1 MIAVYAAAV
10 SVPLLLLL
18 YFFKLKRREQIV
30 SSTLLWKRA
39 VQDLQVNAPFQ
50 RIRHNILLLLQLLM
64 LLAILL
70 AVAGSILSLLAGPGR
85 RYVLLIDRSASM
97 NATDIKPTRLDA
109 AKEQAKVFV
118 KSLRSKAFFSLR
130 GDCDQ
135 TMVIAFDNNAKVM
148 CNFTSDKRQL
158 NLAIDAITPS
168 DGDSSL
174 GEAVVV
180 ARAFA
185 QSPGVEA
192 DFLSAEEPAQL
203 VLFSDGQ
210 IRDLEQ
216 IVVGS
221 DELVFHCIGESP
233 DNVGITAMQARR
245 SYEKPDEINVFATL
259 ANYGAER
266 VTCDVQL
273 SINNDVRAVRSVTVR
288 PRKTNSGS
296 DTTQPGKLAVNFSL
310 SHAEPGILEV
320 RKLQGSRGAGSQPDS
335 LPCDDAA
342 WAILSPPKKL
352 SVLLVTAGNVVLES
366 ALQSCPV
373 ARLDVNSPAEFDA
386 MDHSALSVEQGPRF
400 AGTQPYDVIV
410 LDNHLPAQLPKCRY
424 LVFGRPPDGIDVSV
438 TQQLENQIMV
448 DWRPK
453 HPILE
458 YVNLTNLFAAKCY
471 KMTLPRDAEV
481 LAEFNETPA
490 LAMVRRNGSVFL
502 LAGFDILQTNWPF
515 EPSFV
520 LFCYNA
526 ANFLGM
532 QVGRKKELNLKVGQP
547 IIVDGLKP
555 EISARIDGPGF
566 SGMEI
571 KSNSSGSIRFPGT
584 SRVGVYNL
592 SIPEQ
597 PNRIFA
603 VNLLDTQ
610 ESNVEPVREIV
621 FAGHILLFVLVRYI
635 HPIAIVHVSMLVAGI
650 VVFLTGSGLYFSSRF
665 KRTTS
670 AVVTT
675 FALAVVLWVVVPSLL
690 GMVASITREN
700 NVFGTYLSTNPV
712 IQAYTIMNGAG
723 GERNARTKLFGL
735 EYNWP
740 LSLQHSEGIYSTTC
754 ILMVTTLGYICLG
767 LLFAWRAK
775 CRFRRNIF

>member
-1 MIAVYAAAV
+1 MEWLTPMIAVYAAAV

-18 YFFKLKRREQIV
+18 YFLKLKRREQIV

-39 VQDLQVNAPFQ
+39 VQDLQVNVPFQ

-64 LLAILL
+64 LLAILV
-70 AVAGSILSLLAGPGR
+70 AVAGPVLSLLAGPGR

-97 NATDIKPTRLDA
+97 NATDIEPTRLDA

-118 KSLRSKAFFSLR
+118 ESLRSKAFFSLR

-135 TMVIAFDNNAKVM
+135 TMVIAFDNHAKVM

-158 NLAIDAITPS
+158 NLAIEAITPS

-216 IVVGS
+216 IVVSS
-221 DELVFHCIGESP
+221 DELIFHCIGESRE
-233 DNVGITAMQARR
+233 NVGIIAMQARR

-259 ANYGAER
+259 ANYGAEGI
-266 VTCDVQL
+266 TCDVQI
-273 SINNDVRAVRSVTVR
+273 SINNDVHALRSVTV
-288 PRKTNSGS
+288 PPQKTDSGS
-296 DTTQPGKLAVNFSL
+296 DAVQPGKVAVNFSL
-310 SHAEPGILEV
+310 SHAEAGILEV
-320 RKLQGSRGAGSQPDS
+320 RQLQAWREAGSQPDS

-373 ARLDVNSPAEFDA
+373 ARLEVHSPAEFDA
-386 MDHSALSVEQGPRF
+386 MDHSALSVE
-400 AGTQPYDVIV
+400 QPYDVIV

-424 LVFGRPPDGIDVSV
+424 LIFGRPPDDIDVSV
-438 TQQLENQIMV
+438 PQQLENQIMV

-453 HPILE
+453 HPVLE

-532 QVGRKKELNLKVGQP
+532 QVGRKQELNLEVGQP
-547 IIVDGLKP
+547 IIVEGLKP
-555 EISARIDGPGF
+555 EISARINGPDF

-592 SIPEQ
+592 RVPAQLI
-597 PNRIFA
+597 RLFA
-603 VNLLDTQ
+603 INLLDTQ
-610 ESNVEPVREIV
+610 ESNIEPLREIV
-621 FAGHILLFVLVRYI
+621 FAGQPVEAQERALSRANLPLWPFLVGLALVLACLEWLIYNLKVRI
-635 HPIAIVHVSMLVAGI
+635 
-650 VVFLTGSGLYFSSRF
+650 
-665 KRTTS
+665 
-670 AVVTT
+670 
-675 FALAVVLWVVVPSLL
+675 
-690 GMVASITREN
+690 
-700 NVFGTYLSTNPV
+700 
-712 IQAYTIMNGAG
+712 
-723 GERNARTKLFGL
+723 
-735 EYNWP
+735 
-740 LSLQHSEGIYSTTC
+740 
-754 ILMVTTLGYICLG
+754 
-767 LLFAWRAK
+767 
-775 CRFRRNIF
+775 